1 MTACCFNSDLR
12 RHESAEVAADLLAER
27 VAEEARDLFVSGCCQ
42 PHRQDNIREAMKELA
57 EGHEF
62 LFRQLSGAMARG
74 DTAEAGR
81 IFCAAVEQYWNV
93 ESGRIAARMAGAA

>member
-1 MTACCFNSDLR
+1 MIACCFNSDLR
-12 RHESAEVAADLLAER
+12 RHESAEVAADLLAEQ
-27 VAEEARDLFVSGCCQ
+27 VAEDARDLFVADCCR
-42 PHRQDNIREAMKELA
+42 PSLPENIREAMKELA

-81 IFCAAVEQYWNV
+81 LFCAAVEQYWNV